1 MAVTKSVPG
10 PLTWLYIHGTSLL
23 GWAILARAAFEL
35 WSGSYPISADLLVFM
50 ALCALTQ
57 LMPVPLFRNSAMS
70 VNFVVAFASVIY
82 LGPAAAVVANLGG
95 GLMGG
100 FRPHR
105 KPLHKI
111 LWNIAQLAIC
121 TQAAGLV
128 YTFAGGT
135 LRPAA
140 FDWALLPPA
149 ILGITTYFF
158 INTFLIASVIS
169 LTTNST
175 FTTVWGMNYRW
186 LAPNYVGM
194 GLIGFGMGVAV
205 SAVGLL
211 GMSIFFIP
219 LAMAWYSFKLYMA
232 KTEEV
237 RRRNEELRLTNAQLD
252 VANAR
257 LNQRVT
263 ELAALNKIGLSLN
276 GSLDLS
282 NVLGEILDSAL
293 RLVPTA
299 QAAAVALADPASGR
313 LQVASSIGLPAEAA
327 AALQAYNG
335 AVVRTFEQNALTT
348 IGDTIA
354 AGEGSLADS
363 GVRALVALPL
373 RFGGAVGGVFVVTF
387 AGVHDVGEDE
397 QLLLSTLAEQAAT
410 AVHNARLY
418 QEIEAGYLN
427 TIQAMVTVVD
437 ARERYAQGHSERIR
451 GYAVQTARDMGLD
464 ERQTATLEL
473 AAMFHDIGHIGVPE
487 AVLNKPGQLN
497 SDEWEMV
504 RKHPLLGVSIL
515 KQVPRMEAVIPVIL
529 QHHERYDGLG
539 YPVGLLGNDTHVLA
553 QILAVADAYEAMTS
567 ARPHRPALTRQQALV
582 EIQRGSGSQF
592 APQVV
597 DAFVQATAQPIP
609 DLGTTEAAFVRL
621 FATQTRR

>member
-1 MAVTKSVPG
+1 MATSRSAKNA
-10 PLTWLYIHGTSLL
+10 LTWAYIHGTSLVGL
-23 GWAILARAAFEL
+23 AILGRAAAEL
-35 WSGSYPISADLLVFM
+35 VNGGYDRATDLLVFF

-57 LMPVPLFRNSAMS
+57 LMPVPLFRSSSMS
-70 VNFVVAFASVIY
+70 VNFVVAFASIVY

-95 GLMGG
+95 GLVMG
-100 FRPHR
+100 FRPRR
-105 KPLHKI
+105 KALHKI
-111 LWNIAQLAIC
+111 VWNVGQLAIC
-121 TQAAGLV
+121 TQLTGWVYEAAG
-128 YTFAGGT
+128 GM

-140 FDWALLPPA
+140 FEWALLPPA

-158 INTFLIASVIS
+158 ANSFLLASVIS
-169 LTTNST
+169 LTTNSSLQ
-175 FTTVWGMNYRW
+175 TVWGMNYRW
-186 LAPNYVGM
+186 LAPNFVGM
-194 GLIGFGMGVAV
+194 GLVGFGMGVAV
-205 SAVGLL
+205 SAIGLL
-211 GMSIFFIP
+211 GISIFFIP

-263 ELAALNKIGLSLN
+263 ELAALNRIGLSLN

-282 NVLGEILDSAL
+282 NVLGEILDSSL

-327 AALQAYNG
+327 SALQAYNG
-335 AVVRTFEQNALTT
+335 PVVRTFEQNALTS

-354 AGEGSLADS
+354 SGEGRLAEA
-363 GVRALVALPL
+363 GIRALVALPL
-373 RFGGAVGGVFVVTF
+373 RFGGNVGGVFVVTY
-387 AGVHDVGEDE
+387 AAVHDIGDDE

-451 GYAVQTARDMGLD
+451 GYAIQSAKELGLD
-464 ERQTATLEL
+464 ERQSATLEL

-487 AVLNKPGQLN
+487 SVLNKPGQL
-497 SDEWEMV
+497 STDEWDMV

-515 KQVPRMEAVIPVIL
+515 KQVPRMESVIPVIL

-539 YPVGLLGNDTHVLA
+539 YPEGLLGNDTHVLA

-567 ARPHRPALTRQQALV
+567 ARPHRPALTREQALA
-582 EIQRGSGSQF
+582 EIQKGSGSQF
-592 APQVV
+592 APQIV
-597 DAFVQATAQPIP
+597 DAFVKATAQPLP
-609 DLGTTEAAFVRL
+609 ELGSTEAAFVRL
-621 FATQTRR
+621 FAIQTRR